1 MAVVPSPPLVSVDE
15 YLNSSY
21 HPDVEYVDGVLVER
35 GMPTIA
41 AGEVGY
47 VGTHAVHTMMAV
59 NINGAALLSG
69 TPGRQLFPYITSDMN
84 SYAPFG
90 SQKYNALQ
98 TRFKKRI
105 GWSNFSVAYTFAK
118 ALNIGDNGD
127 SPLFRTFPLSYSLN
141 KGLAGFDRT

>member
-1 MAVVPSPPLVSVDE
+1 TTPSTSTNMPSNGTITFPQ
-15 YLNSSY
+15 NMN
-21 HPDVEYVDGVLVER
+21 R
-35 GMPTIA
+35 GYIQSWNFFIQREFSQSL

-69 TPGRQLFPYITSDMN
+69 TAGRQLFPYITSDMN

-105 GWSNFSVAYTFAK
+105 GWSNFSVAYTFA
-118 ALNIGDNGD
+118 
-127 SPLFRTFPLSYSLN
+127 
-141 KGLAGFDRT
+141 